1 MRPVQQTVWKC
12 WDALFMSIIIKQS
25 QQYNH
30 LINGQFILEGNR
42 IVTRKKYTERI
53 TFLSYNTE

>member
-1 MRPVQQTVWKC
+1 MRTVQQTVWKR
-12 WDALFMSIIIKQS
+12 WDALFMSIIMKQS

-30 LINGQFILEGNR
+30 LINGQFILKGNR

-53 TFLSYNTE
+53 TFLTYNTE